1 MLRSLLAAALIA
13 AIALTATWI
22 TVPDLP
28 GAQDRAAVTPST
40 GSSDPVA
47 ADPDADADAEPAA
60 EPAPAA
66 TPEPADAAAQEATE
80 DVGEDV
86 APSPMDGLSVTR
98 AEDPARSIVEDADGE
113 WIATFTDG
121 AYTVTLAGP
130 VREFDEPTATHA
142 VTTDRWVRILDA
154 PFDGEVDGEWLATA
168 RDDRSPD
175 VLEVATEYFEDAPD
189 VVDEDGVLISAAAEY
204 GPLQPD
210 GSRPVGS
217 DWHDFRGVDAT
228 YGDDVD
234 PADPEE
240 YRSLDC
246 SGYVRIVYGFRFGIP
261 MSLRPDAG
269 TTLPRRSFEQA
280 ADAPG
285 VVLIPHEGTRP
296 TDLQALDAG
305 DLVFFDAPSD
315 DDGRI
320 DHVGIYLGV
329 DDGGQHRFIHS
340 RRSHNGPTLGGDDSG
355 ASVLDGD
362 GFFARGFRAGR
373 RL

>member
-1 MLRSLLAAALIA
+1 MLRTLLAAALIA
-13 AIALTATWI
+13 AIALIATRI
-22 TVPDLP
+22 TIPDLP
-28 GAQDRAAVTPST
+28 EERDRAAVTAAT
-40 GSSDPVA
+40 RSSDA
-47 ADPDADADAEPAA
+47 ADVHTDAVPAA
-60 EPAPAA
+60 AREPTVA
-66 TPEPADAAAQEATE
+66 PEPDDAIAKEAAADDSEEA
-80 DVGEDV
+80 
-86 APSPMDGLSVTR
+86 AASPMDGLSVTR
-98 AEDPARSIVEDADGE
+98 ADDPARSIVEDADGD
-113 WIATFTDG
+113 WVATFTDG

-130 VREFDEPTATHA
+130 VREFDEPTATHG
-142 VTTDRWVRILDA
+142 VTTDRWVRILEA
-154 PFDGEVDGEWLATA
+154 PFDGEVDGAWLATA

-175 VLEVATEYFEDAPD
+175 VLEVATQYFEDAPD
-189 VVDEDGVLISAAAEY
+189 VVDDEGALISAAADY

-228 YGDDVD
+228 YGDAVD

-246 SGYVRIVYGFRFGIP
+246 SGYIRIVYGFRFGIP

-269 TTLPRRSFEQA
+269 ATLPRRSFEQA

-285 VVLIPHEGTRP
+285 VALISHEGTPP

-329 DDGGQHRFIHS
+329 DEGGEHRFINS
-340 RRSHNGPTLGGDDSG
+340 RRSHNGPTLGGDDTG
-355 ASVLDGD
+355 ASVLEGD
-362 GFFARGFRAGR
+362 GYFARGFRAGR